1 MSVGAGASSEDF
13 EDVIGTGM
21 TSSDSAVDDEVD
33 ESDGSA
39 SGGSASGV
47 GKGSKTGVVWTVVM
61 DVLVLRDVD
70 VLVNSWS
77 D

>member
-39 SGGSASGV
+39 SGV